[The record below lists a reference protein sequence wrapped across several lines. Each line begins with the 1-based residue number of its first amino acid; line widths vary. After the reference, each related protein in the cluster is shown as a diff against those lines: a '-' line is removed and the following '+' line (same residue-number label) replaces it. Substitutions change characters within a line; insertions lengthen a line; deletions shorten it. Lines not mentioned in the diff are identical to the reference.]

1 MRRSIAA
8 MHPLVGR
15 RSYSPVMP
23 ELKPTAEQLQI
34 VEAARRGANLV
45 IQAGAGTGKTS
56 TLKMVARARRD
67 RSLYIAYNRSIA
79 QEAGRSFPTHVTCRT
94 AHSLAFA
101 AVGKRFAH
109 RLNGPRELPSRRA
122 EILGTTFLDLGPQLT
137 ISPVQMA
144 RIAVETVTRFCYSAE
159 DDITTEHVP
168 HQHGVFGAAHAALAA
183 AVVPYARR
191 AWADVNDADG
201 ALKFQHD
208 HYLKMWALTRPVLPV
223 DVVMLD
229 EAQDSNPVVAQ
240 LVHQQVHAQRIA
252 VGDSNQSM
260 YEWRGA
266 CDALG
271 SWDADEVLYLSRSW
285 RFGHVIAE
293 EANRWL
299 QQIDTPLR
307 LLGNPAMRSHIGVLS
322 RPAAILCRTN
332 AEAVRNVLSLLAQ
345 GRQVSLAGG
354 GAEIKR
360 LAEAA
365 KELQSGRRTS
375 HPELYVFPTWAA
387 LQEYVEG
394 DEAGRDLKPF
404 VDLIDA
410 HGADD
415 IIAAVD
421 SLVDEKR
428 CDTTVSTAH
437 KSKGREWDSVAIAT
451 DFAEP
456 IGRGEIPKNDAMLG
470 YVAVTRARRQL
481 DRTGLAWIDKHDR
494 PGRRAG
500 IGGPLAS

>member
-1 MRRSIAA
+1 
-8 MHPLVGR
+8 
-15 RSYSPVMP
+15 
-23 ELKPTAEQLQI
+23 
-34 VEAARRGANLV
+34 
-45 IQAGAGTGKTS
+45 
-56 TLKMVARARRD
+56 
-67 RSLYIAYNRSIA
+67 
-79 QEAGRSFPTHVTCRT
+79 
-94 AHSLAFA
+94 
-101 AVGKRFAH
+101 
-109 RLNGPRELPSRRA
+109 
-122 EILGTTFLDLGPQLT
+122 
-137 ISPVQMA
+137 
-144 RIAVETVTRFCYSAE
+144 
-159 DDITTEHVP
+159 
-168 HQHGVFGAAHAALAA
+168 
-183 AVVPYARR
+183 
-191 AWADVNDADG
+191 
-201 ALKFQHD
+201 
-208 HYLKMWALTRPVLPV
+208 MWALTRPVLPV

-345 GRQVSLAGG
+345 GRQVALAGG
-354 GAEIKR
+354 GTEIKR

-404 VDLIDA
+404 VDLIDT

-456 IGRGEIPKNDAMLG
+456 IGRGEIPKSDAMLG

-481 DRTGLAWIDKHDR
+481 DRTGLAWIDKYNR
-494 PGRRAG
+494 PGRAG
-500 IGGPLAS
+500 MGGPLAS

>member
-191 AWADVNDADG
+191 AWADVNDA
-201 ALKFQHD
+201 
-208 HYLKMWALTRPVLPV
+208 T
-223 DVVMLD
+223 
-229 EAQDSNPVVAQ
+229 
-240 LVHQQVHAQRIA
+240 
-252 VGDSNQSM
+252 
-260 YEWRGA
+260 
-266 CDALG
+266 
-271 SWDADEVLYLSRSW
+271 
-285 RFGHVIAE
+285 
-293 EANRWL
+293 
-299 QQIDTPLR
+299 
-307 LLGNPAMRSHIGVLS
+307 
-322 RPAAILCRTN
+322 
-332 AEAVRNVLSLLAQ
+332 VR
-345 GRQVSLAGG
+345 
-354 GAEIKR
+354 
-360 LAEAA
+360 
-365 KELQSGRRTS
+365 
-375 HPELYVFPTWAA
+375 
-387 LQEYVEG
+387 
-394 DEAGRDLKPF
+394 
-404 VDLIDA
+404 
-410 HGADD
+410 
-415 IIAAVD
+415 
-421 SLVDEKR
+421 
-428 CDTTVSTAH
+428 
-437 KSKGREWDSVAIAT
+437 
-451 DFAEP
+451 
-456 IGRGEIPKNDAMLG
+456 
-470 YVAVTRARRQL
+470 
-481 DRTGLAWIDKHDR
+481 
-494 PGRRAG
+494 
-500 IGGPLAS
+500 